1 MRKKNKIFLAAGFS
15 IVVICLLI
23 SILQSQTQKRQEL
36 SKKEEQ
42 QKAEQMLQK
51 RYSCEGKIELVGKD
65 IRLNLKSKLAQYF
78 SMAELF
84 SGGEPI
90 EELEL
95 LAYKQEDVEKLMN
108 FMING

>member
-1 MRKKNKIFLAAGFS
+1 MKLYKVKDLEKLFK
-15 IVVICLLI
+15 VID
-23 SILQSQTQKRQEL
+23 
-36 SKKEEQ
+36 
-42 QKAEQMLQK
+42 
-51 RYSCEGKIELVGKD
+51 SCDGKIELVGEN

-95 LAYKQEDVEKLMN
+95 LAYNQEDVDKLMN
-108 FMING
+108 FMINGQVIAWRHLEFIWLVV

>member
-1 MRKKNKIFLAAGFS
+1 MKLYKVKDLEKLFK
-15 IVVICLLI
+15 VID
-23 SILQSQTQKRQEL
+23 
-36 SKKEEQ
+36 
-42 QKAEQMLQK
+42 
-51 RYSCEGKIELVGKD
+51 SCDEKIELVGKD

-95 LAYKQEDVEKLMN
+95 LAYNQEDVDKLMN
-108 FMING
+108 FMINGQVIVWRYLEFILQAE

>member
-1 MRKKNKIFLAAGFS
+1 MKLYKVEDLEKLFK
-15 IVVICLLI
+15 VI
-23 SILQSQTQKRQEL
+23 
-36 SKKEEQ
+36 
-42 QKAEQMLQK
+42 A
-51 RYSCEGKIELVGKD
+51 SCEGTIELVGEN

-95 LAYKQEDVEKLMN
+95 LAYNQEDVDKLMN